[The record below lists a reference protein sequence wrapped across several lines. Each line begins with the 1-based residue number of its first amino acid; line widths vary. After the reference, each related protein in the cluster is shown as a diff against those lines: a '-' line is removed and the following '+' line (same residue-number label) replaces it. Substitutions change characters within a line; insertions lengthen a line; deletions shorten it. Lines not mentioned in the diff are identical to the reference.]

1 MGAKAHNQHSPNQ
14 FIYIV
19 GITKST
25 IKIIS
30 ALILKKRLLSPIY
43 DKTIPSLVFFLHLL
57 SNLGIKAYC

>member
-14 FIYIV
+14 FIYS
-19 GITKST
+19 GYY
-25 IKIIS
+25 
-30 ALILKKRLLSPIY
+30 KKYHQNNKCTDSMSPIY

>member
-14 FIYIV
+14 FIYS
-19 GITKST
+19 GYYKKYHK
-25 IKIIS
+25 KIIS